1 MQAQQLQHLQQAIQR
16 DPRNPALHYEL
27 GNLHLPGQPE
37 KALESFKAALKLA
50 PGHPQI
56 LLQLGNAYSAMT
68 RYEEAAA
75 QFTAS
80 LKSDPNQ
87 PAAHYNL
94 GNALRELGRPQ
105 QAASSYQAALRL
117 DPNDADCHN
126 NLGNVLRELGKLD
139 QAIACYR
146 TALRLNPQ
154 LHHARLHLMHQ
165 RQHVCDW
172 QDWEN
177 EIAEIRRLVREE
189 PRAQISPFAFLS
201 LPGTTADEQRL
212 CSERWAE
219 NRFKGLAPSPDRLA
233 AFRSRPANARLRIGY
248 LAADFR
254 QHPLTSLAAELVE
267 LHDRQ
272 GFEIFGYSYGPND
285 KSDERKRWERAFDH
299 FREIRP
305 LSLQQAAQRI
315 FDDRIDILVDLTGY
329 TQSSRT
335 GILAL
340 RPAPIQVNWLGFPG
354 TFGAPFADYLLTD
367 RTVTPEN
374 DAAHYSECR
383 VYLPDT
389 YQSNNRERLGA
400 PSPSRA
406 ECGLPENGTV
416 YCSFNQTFKITPQVF
431 DSWMKILS
439 ATPQSILW
447 LLECNPW
454 AKANL
459 RREAQMRGIDP
470 ERLVFAPRTSQAEH
484 LARHRC
490 ADLFLDTTP
499 YNAHTSA
506 SDALWAGLPVLTRL
520 GTTFPARVAASL
532 LQTVGLPEL
541 ITRSSE
547 EYERAAIDLAAH
559 PSHLAALHER
569 LAAELPRS
577 PLFDTPRF
585 ARYLET
591 AYRAMWLRH
600 AEGLPPQSFDV
611 A

>member
-1 MQAQQLQHLQQAIQR
+1 MQAQLQQLQQAIQR

-27 GNLHLPGQPE
+27 GNLLLQHQPE
-37 KALESFKAALKLA
+37 KAVASFKAALKLA

-56 LLQLGNAYSAMT
+56 LLQLGNAYSAMA
-68 RYEEAAA
+68 RYEEAVA
-75 QFTAS
+75 QFSAA
-80 LKSDPNQ
+80 LKSDSAQ
-87 PAAHYNL
+87 AAAHYNL

-105 QAASSYQAALRL
+105 LAAASYHAALRL
-117 DPNDADCHN
+117 DPGDADCHN

-146 TALRLNPQ
+146 TALDLNPR

-165 RQHVCDW
+165 RQHSCDW
-172 QDWEN
+172 QDWN
-177 EIAEIRRLVREE
+177 SEIAEIRRLVREE
-189 PRAQISPFAFLS
+189 PHAQISPFAFLS
-201 LPGTTADEQRL
+201 LPGTSAAEQRL
-212 CSERWAE
+212 CSEQWAK
-219 NRFKGLAPSPDRLA
+219 NRFKALVPPPERLA

-272 GFEIFGYSYGPND
+272 GFEVFGYSYGPND
-285 KSDERKRWERAFDH
+285 KSAERKRWEQAFDH
-299 FREIRP
+299 FREIHP

-315 FDDRIDILVDLTGY
+315 FDDRVDILVDLTGY

-354 TFGAPFADYLLTD
+354 TLGAPFADYLLTD
-367 RTVTPEN
+367 RTVAPASE
-374 DAAHYSECR
+374 AAHYSEQL

-389 YQSNNRERLGA
+389 YQPNNRERLDA
-400 PSPSRA
+400 PTPTRTV
-406 ECGLPENGTV
+406 CGLPEDGV
-416 YCSFNQTFKITPQVF
+416 VFCCFNQTFKITPQVF

-439 ATPQSILW
+439 EIPSGVLW
-447 LLECNPW
+447 LLECNGW

-459 RREAQMRGIDP
+459 QREAKARGIDP
-470 ERLVFAPRTSQAEH
+470 GRLVFAPRASQGEH

-490 ADLFLDTTP
+490 ADLFLDTAP

-506 SDALWAGLPVLTRL
+506 SDALWAGLPVLTRI
-520 GTTFPARVAASL
+520 GETFASRVAASL
-532 LQTVGLPEL
+532 LQAAGLPEL
-541 ITRSSE
+541 ITHSRE
-547 EYERAAIDLAAH
+547 EYEQAAIQFASDPAL
-559 PSHLAALHER
+559 LAALHER
-569 LAAELPRS
+569 LAAEKPRS

-585 ARYLET
+585 LRHLET
-591 AYRAMWLRH
+591 AYRTMWLRH

>member
-1 MQAQQLQHLQQAIQR
+1 MQAQQLQHLQQAIQH

-27 GNLHLPGQPE
+27 GNLYLPGQPE
-37 KALESFKAALKLA
+37 KALECFRAALKLA

-56 LLQLGNAYSAMT
+56 LLQLGNAYSTMA

-75 QFTAS
+75 QFSAS

-87 PAAHYNL
+87 SAAHYNL

-105 QAASSYQAALRL
+105 QAANSYQAALRL

-139 QAIACYR
+139 QAIACYE
-146 TALRLNPQ
+146 TAVRLNPR

-172 QDWEN
+172 RDWDS

-201 LPGTTADEQRL
+201 LPGSTAAEQRL
-212 CSERWAE
+212 CSQHWAE
-219 NRFKGLAPSPDRLA
+219 NRFKRLSPPPDRLD
-233 AFRSRPANARLRIGY
+233 AFRTRPRNVRLRIGY

-254 QHPLTSLAAELVE
+254 RHPLTSLAAELME
-267 LHDRQ
+267 IHDRQ

-285 KSDERKRWERAFDH
+285 KSAERKRWEKAFDH

-354 TFGAPFADYLLTD
+354 TFGASFADYMFTD
-367 RTVTPEN
+367 RTVTPES
-374 DAAHYSECR
+374 DAQHYSESL

-389 YQSNNRERLGA
+389 YQPNNRERLDTA
-400 PSPSRA
+400 VPTRS
-406 ECGLPENGTV
+406 ECGLPENATV
-416 YCSFNQTFKITPQVF
+416 FCSFNQTFKITPQVF

-439 ATPQSILW
+439 ATPGSVLW

-459 RREAQMRGIDP
+459 RREAEVRGVDP
-470 ERLVFAPRTSQAEH
+470 ERLVFAPRAGQAQH
-484 LARHRC
+484 LARQRC
-490 ADLFLDTTP
+490 ADLFLDTDP

-520 GTTFPARVAASL
+520 GDTFPARVAASL
-532 LQTVGLPEL
+532 LQAVGLPEL
-541 ITRSSE
+541 ITHSRE
-547 EYERAAIDLAAH
+547 EYEQAAIGLGSNPAR
-559 PSHLAALHER
+559 LAALHER
-569 LAAELPRS
+569 LAAELPGS

-585 ARYLET
+585 ARHLES
-591 AYRAMWLRH
+591 AYRTMWQRH
-600 AEGLPPQSFDV
+600 VEGLPPQSFNV